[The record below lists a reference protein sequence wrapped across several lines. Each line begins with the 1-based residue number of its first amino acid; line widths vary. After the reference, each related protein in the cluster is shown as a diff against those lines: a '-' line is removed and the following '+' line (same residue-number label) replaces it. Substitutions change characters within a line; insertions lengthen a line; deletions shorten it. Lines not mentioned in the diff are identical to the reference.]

1 VKFLGKSLLVFGLLS
16 GFLMPS
22 LAMAQIEVV
31 YPRPMVNWDQRQ
43 NYASELLKMA
53 LAQSGKDYQLQASES
68 IQKQKR
74 ALKNMETGSGID
86 VVWTVT
92 SIEREQRLRPI
103 RIPIDKGLA
112 GWRIPLIR
120 KVDVDRFEKVQALGD
135 IQKLNA
141 GQGHDWPDVEIFR
154 HNGFN
159 ITSSSSYIGMFKM
172 LASGRVDYF
181 PRSVLEV
188 EQEAKTHSSKKIV
201 IDPNL
206 LIIYPSAL
214 YFFVSPDSKT
224 LAEDIENGLEVLIAN
239 GEFDKLFGRYFKDS
253 IARLN
258 LERRQVVRLENPLFP
273 SSETLL
279 ERREL
284 WLQAPSQK

>member
-1 VKFLGKSLLVFGLLS
+1 MNNLGKTVLVIGLISGLLVS
-16 GFLMPS
+16 S
-22 LAMAQIEVV
+22 LAVAQIDVV

-53 LAQSGKDYQLQASES
+53 LAESGKDYQLKASES
-68 IQKQKR
+68 VQKQKR
-74 ALKNMETGSGID
+74 ALKNMEDGSGVD

-92 SIEREQRLRPI
+92 SFERENRLRPI

-120 KVDVDRFEKVQALGD
+120 KIDIERFGQVKSLTE
-135 IQKLNA
+135 IQQLNA
-141 GQGHDWPDVEIFR
+141 GQGHDWPDAEIFR
-154 HNGFN
+154 HNGLR

-188 EQEAKTHSSKKIV
+188 EQEAKTHSSKNIV

-214 YFFVSPDSKT
+214 YFFVSPNAKT
-224 LAEDIENGLEVLIAN
+224 LAEDIEKGLEVLIAN
-239 GEFDKLFGRYFKDS
+239 GEFDKIFTRYFKDS

-258 LERRQVVRLENPLFP
+258 LEQRQVIRLENPLFP
-273 SSETLL
+273 SNETLL

-284 WLQAPSQK
+284 WLQAPSLK